1 MFSRTVARF
10 CSLALCGVAVSVSA
24 WADQTYQV
32 AVPTVEPY
40 TRFENHVAAGSFTDK
55 FEFSLNAATEGYIW
69 LFARQDA
76 WFGFNLVENTQA
88 VSLTLRNETT
98 QDSWSG
104 VLYPQAE
111 GHVSWLTPGVL
122 PMVTSGFDPNKSLY
136 LSGTFG
142 PGNYVATISGLATG
156 SAGSSYIA
164 KFSLPQP
171 IPEPQ
176 TWALMLLGGSVLAV
190 GVRRQRQRTL

>member
-1 MFSRTVARF
+1 MFNCATARSV
-10 CSLALCGVAVSVSA
+10 SLAMCGVAVSVSA
-24 WADQTYQV
+24 WADQSYQV
-32 AVPTVEPY
+32 ATPTIEPY
-40 TRFENHVAAGSFTDK
+40 TRFENHVAAGSFTDT
-55 FEFSLNAATEGYIW
+55 FGFSLSSATEGYLW

-76 WFGFNLVENTQA
+76 WFGFNLVENTRS
-88 VSLTLRNETT
+88 VSLTLRNEST

-122 PMVTSGFDPNKSLY
+122 PMVAAGFDPNKSLY

-171 IPEPQ
+171 VPEPQ
-176 TWALMLLGGSVLAV
+176 TWALMLLGGAALAA
-190 GVRRQRQRTL
+190 GVRRQRQRAQ

>member
-40 TRFENHVAAGSFTDK
+40 TRFENHVAAGSFTDS
-55 FEFSLNAATEGYIW
+55 FEFSLSSATEGYIW

-76 WFGFNLVENTQA
+76 WFGFNLVENTKS
-88 VSLTLRNETT
+88 VSLTLRNESTEDT
-98 QDSWSG
+98 WTAL
-104 VLYPQAE
+104 LYPQE
-111 GHVSWLTPGVL
+111 HGQVSLLTPGVL
-122 PMVTSGFDPNKSLY
+122 SLVAVGFDPNKSLY

-142 PGNYVATISGLATG
+142 PGHYVATISGLATG

-164 KFSLPQP
+164 KFSLPQAV
-171 IPEPQ
+171 PEPQ
-176 TWALMLLGGSVLAV
+176 TWALMLLGGAALAV
-190 GVRRQRQRTL
+190 GVRRQRQRAL